1 MVNKMAEEKTVVPL
15 VETDEP
21 EKQNLS
27 EELSNILEDNV
38 TIYAEDLPSEHLDED
53 YVYVYRG
60 TALNKEELFQLSAR
74 EDIRQVLVAGPH
86 SSGKTTLIVMIYHL
100 FLEGYNC
107 ELLFNGSLTMEGFKS
122 RSEKTHLT
130 SGEARPATERTPR
143 SEQNRYLHLALLD
156 SSGRKNNLILTDI
169 SGELFEPDYA
179 EDLGELYSNCEN
191 IILTVDGEKL
201 RDPAQRQNEIRLTIQ
216 LLKSMLNSQ
225 VMTKRSKLQI
235 ICTKRDII
243 ETGEQ
248 PENTI
253 QYLMKKLEKIRTNY
267 AAEVYSLEFCMIS
280 ALNLDDEDT
289 QKQLEQIVLK
299 CIEGSEHEVCA
310 LPEEPKLQRYFDKFK
325 MRG

>member
-1 MVNKMAEEKTVVPL
+1 M
-15 VETDEP
+15 
-21 EKQNLS
+21 
-27 EELSNILEDNV
+27 
-38 TIYAEDLPSEHLDED
+38 
-53 YVYVYRG
+53 
-60 TALNKEELFQLSAR
+60 
-74 EDIRQVLVAGPH
+74 
-86 SSGKTTLIVMIYHL
+86 
-100 FLEGYNC
+100 
-107 ELLFNGSLTMEGFKS
+107 
-122 RSEKTHLT
+122 
-130 SGEARPATERTPR
+130 
-143 SEQNRYLHLALLD
+143 
-156 SSGRKNNLILTDI
+156 ILTDI